1 MVPAW
6 ALYAAAMAFT
16 QSCCVILS
24 ELLPGFEGPLV
35 LLRVLLSAAASALAV
50 VSVQHSRAW

>member
-1 MVPAW
+1 
-6 ALYAAAMAFT
+6 MAFT

-24 ELLPGFEGPLV
+24 ELLLDVVGPLV
-35 LLRVLLSAAASALAV
+35 LLWVLLSGVVSALAA